1 MASNTCMY
9 CGATLNRPGVRF
21 CSSCGNDLSAPA
33 VPASEHPTLIG
44 ARPAPAA
51 AATVAIGARLLISEQ
66 GHQQEYRLADQPLRL
81 GRAADNEI
89 VLLSRFV
96 SSAHARID
104 PQGVGHCIVDVG
116 STNGLLFAGQRVDRH
131 CFADGDVLRI
141 GDAASGNFVSLTY
154 HNPAL
159 RAEQPTASASHS
171 YSLNPQDAQ
180 ISIGRSGCDII
191 LDNPQ
196 VSRFHAQIE
205 RRSDSDHVLRDAGST
220 NGTFV
225 NGQRIAQHRLQAGD
239 IIQIGPFKLV
249 YNIASLDEYD
259 QRGSLR
265 IDAVGLTRR
274 VGKGRRARAIIN
286 DISLSIAPREFVALV
301 GGSGAGKSTLLKAL
315 SGSVPASSGRLTV
328 NGDDFYA
335 NFAAYRALLGYVPQ
349 DDIIHRLLP
358 VNRALG
364 YAAGLRLPADTARSE
379 VAQRINQVLADVEM
393 SEHQHTTVAQ
403 LSGGQRKRVSIG
415 VELLADPSLF
425 FLDEPTSGLDPGLE
439 KKLMYT
445 LRRLADSGRTIVLVT
460 HATANITQCDHVA
473 FLAQGR
479 LVYFGPPGEALS
491 FFGVSSGDFADIYTR
506 LEGPAEAHDPL
517 VRRELGAELAVWQ
530 AGQQNGRLPLLAELW
545 EQKYRSSEQYRR
557 YVGARLARLPAT
569 PGAAT
574 GDTSRRQRP
583 AISAL
588 RQFWI
593 LTRRYLDLLLHDRRN
608 LLILLL
614 QAPLIALL
622 LLLVARPDALGGVL
636 DAGLLPR
643 SEAKKVLFML
653 TTVSVWFGIINAAR
667 EIAREQPVYRRERMV
682 NLRIG
687 PYIFS
692 KVAVLSVLLLLQSS
706 IMLGM
711 VAWGIPFPGDT
722 GVLTSPLLEV
732 FVTMVLT
739 ALAGSALGLLISAW
753 ASSPDRAVSIVPL
766 ALIPQIVF
774 AGLIFNIEGLAE
786 PLSWLTISRWSMEA
800 LGVSI
805 DLNGLCNLPNPAAG
819 SVAPGCAPGL
829 ISSEAAYT
837 HSLAHLLS
845 RWAFLLLYTLACLGL
860 AGWVLRR
867 RERTQRTP

>member
-1 MASNTCMY
+1 LASNTCKH
-9 CGATLNRPGVRF
+9 CGGILNRPDARF
-21 CSSCGNDLSAPA
+21 CSSCGNDLATPA
-33 VPASEHPTLIG
+33 IPASERPTLIG
-44 ARPAPAA
+44 ARPASAA
-51 AATVAIGARLLISEQ
+51 AATVAIGARLLVSAQEQ
-66 GHQQEYRLADQPLRL
+66 QQEYRLADQPLRL
-81 GRAADNEI
+81 GRAADNDI
-89 VLLSRFV
+89 VLLPRFV
-96 SSAHARID
+96 SSYHARID
-104 PQGVGHCIVDVG
+104 PQEAGHCIVDVG
-116 STNGLLFAGQRVDRH
+116 STNGLLFAGQRVARH

-159 RAEQPTASASHS
+159 QAEQPAASASRS
-171 YSLNPQDAQ
+171 YPLDPQDTR
-180 ISIGRSGCDII
+180 ISIGRSGCAIM

-205 RRSDSDHVLRDAGST
+205 RRPDGGHLLRDAGST

-225 NGQRIAQHRLQAGD
+225 DGRRIAQHRLQAGD

-249 YNIASLDEYD
+249 YNVGSLDEYD

-265 IDAVGLTRR
+265 IDAVGLSRW

-315 SGSVPASSGRLTV
+315 SGSAPAGSGRLMV
-328 NGDDFYA
+328 NGDDFYV

-358 VNRALG
+358 VNRALR

-379 VAQRINQVLADVEM
+379 VAQRIDRVLADVDM
-393 SEHQHTTVAQ
+393 SEHQHTMVEQ

-479 LVYFGPPGEALS
+479 LVYFGPPNEAPG

-506 LEGPAEAHDPL
+506 LEGPAEAQDPL
-517 VRRELGAELAVWQ
+517 VQRELAAELAVWQ
-530 AGQQNGRLPLLAELW
+530 AGEQSGRIPLLAELW
-545 EQKYRSSEQYRR
+545 EQKYRASAQYRR
-557 YVGARLARLPAT
+557 YIGERLARLPAT
-569 PGAAT
+569 PASVAGN
-574 GDTSRRQRP
+574 GKQRRRP

-593 LTRRYLDLLLHDRRN
+593 LSRRAVDLQQQDQRN

-622 LLLVARPDALGGVL
+622 LLLVAHSDALGGVL

-687 PYIFS
+687 PYLFS
-692 KVAVLSVLLLLQSS
+692 KIVVLSILLLIQSS
-706 IMLGM
+706 ILLGI
-711 VAWGIPFPGDT
+711 VAWGIPLPIDT
-722 GVLTSPLLEV
+722 GVLAGPLLEV
-732 FVTMVLT
+732 FVTMGLT

-774 AGLIFNIEGLAE
+774 AGLIFSIEGSAE

-805 DLNGLCNLPNPAAG
+805 DLNGLCHLPNPADG
-819 SVAPGCAPGL
+819 SVAPACAPGL
-829 ISSEAAYT
+829 ISIEAAYT
-837 HSLAHLLS
+837 HSRGHLLS
-845 RWAFLLLYTLACLGL
+845 RWACLLLYALACLGL
-860 AGWVLRR
+860 AGWILWRR
-867 RERTQRTP
+867 DRTQRVP